1 MLIIQIDGLIAQ
13 EQIKRTQG
21 LRPFLSITEID
32 EFYFWKL
39 LIVESQLFPYLP
51 VNKLFFI

>member
-13 EQIKRTQG
+13 EQIKCTQS